1 MAQIQKTPKKQQ
13 QTGWTKCAKI
23 AKVLNLIFPILIT
36 IGLTIAIIVLVVQK
50 NTKPIVPLV
59 ILLVIFLLL
68 IALVVWLYNRFP
80 AAMCVLFIL
89 NILFTIISIFFASK
103 E

>member
-1 MAQIQKTPKKQQ
+1 MQQSKKQQ

-23 AKVLNLIFPILIT
+23 AKVLNLIIPILIT

-50 NTKPIVPLV
+50 NTKPIGPLV

-68 IALVVWLYNRFP
+68 IALVVWLYNSFP
-80 AAMCVLFIL
+80 AVMCVLFIL
-89 NILFTIISIFFASK
+89 NIMFAITPIIFASK
-103 E
+103 